1 MRREKTMKICAN
13 FYLKPSIALKEN
25 AGSDR
30 SWVWQCADFS
40 EEKTE
45 LSVLAIR
52 FANSESALRSCP
64 PLLPLLDCDAPRSAT
79 RAPPPALP
87 RVPPYPLRRLSDA
100 LKFKEEFESG
110 QKAMA
115 AISGSAPTPEK
126 PAAEAA
132 PASEGDKEAPTE
144 AKAEA

>member
-87 RVPPYPLRRLSDA
+87 RVPPTRC
-100 LKFKEEFESG
+100 
-110 QKAMA
+110 A
-115 AISGSAPTPEK
+115 ASQTR
-126 PAAEAA
+126 
-132 PASEGDKEAPTE
+132 
-144 AKAEA
+144 

>member
-40 EEKTE
+40 EEKSE

-52 FANSESALRSCP
+52 FATSESALRHGTRLPQPLPTP
-64 PLLPLLDCDAPRSAT
+64 PPPHPARLRCGLPAT
-79 RAPPPALP
+79 REGEV
-87 RVPPYPLRRLSDA
+87 R
-100 LKFKEEFESG
+100 SG
-110 QKAMA
+110 
-115 AISGSAPTPEK
+115 GTGDVEK
-126 PAAEAA
+126 QGLQPV
-132 PASEGDKEAPTE
+132 
-144 AKAEA
+144 

>member
-79 RAPPPALP
+79 RAPPPALT
-87 RVPPYPLRRLSDA
+87 RVPPTRCAASDA

-115 AISGSAPTPEK
+115 AVSGSAPTPEK